1 MEGMEQGASNVT
13 RPGSRQTAQPV
24 LSWDDGGGGQPMVQL
39 CDVKGGGMIPRWQQ
53 VADLADE
60 GMTAKEAAER
70 LGICEDAVRV
80 AAWTARD
87 RHGRKVKWKRREK
100 VE

>member
-1 MEGMEQGASNVT
+1 MT
-13 RPGSRQTAQPV
+13 
-24 LSWDDGGGGQPMVQL
+24 
-39 CDVKGGGMIPRWQQ
+39 PRWQQ

-87 RHGRKVKWKRREK
+87 WHGRAVKWKRREK
-100 VE
+100 AE

>member
-1 MEGMEQGASNVT
+1 MT
-13 RPGSRQTAQPV
+13 
-24 LSWDDGGGGQPMVQL
+24 
-39 CDVKGGGMIPRWQQ
+39 KPRWQQ

-100 VE
+100 AE